1 MVSDFRTV
9 RGFEDVWRPPVRPAM
24 KRPETHAAPPSPTN
38 ARARL
43 ARIVART
50 PEVMVK
56 VTGRTRDPDHLAAHL
71 SYITRNG
78 ELPAEDRD
86 GWEISG
92 RGEVTEL
99 AGDWAQVQLSDG
111 RRRANSPL
119 SVGLILSMPTGTDA
133 VRLRDAARAFAQEI
147 FGDRF
152 DYLLA
157 LHTDTAHPHVH
168 LTVRALADDGTRLN
182 PRKADL
188 EAWRQRFAAALHERG
203 IAAEA
208 TPRRAR
214 GVTRKAERTAL
225 RKIRERAEA
234 GRGAPARVVR
244 SAYHE
249 AAQAAFGGEVR
260 PTEWEV
266 RMVRRQRRI
275 RSLYA
280 AEASLLLTSPEA
292 DDRALGRAVL
302 GFLEGM
308 PAPDSQRLALAR
320 ELRAANARARR
331 VSEKSNGEKQPMSR
345 AEEPPKAR
353 DRL

>member
-24 KRPETHAAPPSPTN
+24 KRPEAHAAPPSPAN

-43 ARIVART
+43 ARIAART

-56 VTGRTRDPDHLAAHL
+56 VTGRTRDPAHLAAHL

-78 ELPAEDRD
+78 ELLAEDRD

-92 RGEVTEL
+92 LREVQEL
-99 AGDWAQVQLSDG
+99 ARDWSQMQLTDS
-111 RRRANSPL
+111 RRRANAPL
-119 SVGLILSMPTGTDA
+119 SVGLILSMPAGTDT
-133 VRLRDAARAFAQEI
+133 VRLRDAARAFARET

-182 PRKADL
+182 PKKADL
-188 EAWRQRFAAALHERG
+188 EAWRQRFAAALRDRG

-214 GVTRKAERTAL
+214 GVTRKAERTPL

-234 GRGAPARVVR
+234 GRGPPARVVR

-249 AAQAAFGGEVR
+249 AAQAASGGAVR
-260 PTEWEV
+260 ATEWEAQ
-266 RMVRRQRRI
+266 MARRQRRI
-275 RSLYA
+275 RGLYA
-280 AEASLLLTSPEA
+280 AEARLLLTSPDA

-302 GFLEGM
+302 AFLEGM

-320 ELRAANARARR
+320 ELRAANSRARLGPD
-331 VSEKSNGEKQPMSR
+331 KSSGEERPVSR
-345 AEEPPKAR
+345 ALEPPKTR
-353 DRL
+353 DRS

>member
-1 MVSDFRTV
+1 MSDFRTV
-9 RGFEDVWRPPVRPAM
+9 RGFEDVWRPPVRPAV
-24 KRPETHAAPPSPTN
+24 KRPEAHASSPAD

-43 ARIVART
+43 ARIVARA

-86 GWEISG
+86 GWEIAG
-92 RGEVTEL
+92 RGEVMAL
-99 AGDWAQVQLSDG
+99 ARDWAQVQLSDS
-111 RRRANSPL
+111 RRRANSPF
-119 SVGLILSMPTGTDA
+119 SVGLILSMPAGTDE
-133 VRLRDAARAFAQEI
+133 VRLRDAARAFAQET

-168 LTVRALADDGTRLN
+168 LTVRALAEDGVRLK
-182 PRKADL
+182 PKKADL
-188 EAWRQRFAAALHERG
+188 EAWRQRFAAALRDRG

-214 GVTRKAERTAL
+214 GVTHKAERTPL

-234 GRGAPARVVR
+234 GRGPRARVVR
-244 SAYHE
+244 SAYQE
-249 AAQAAFGGEVR
+249 AGRAAFGGEVS
-260 PTEWEV
+260 PTEWEA
-266 RMVRRQRRI
+266 RMARRQRRI
-275 RSLYA
+275 RGLYA
-280 AEASLLLTSPEA
+280 AEARLLLTSPEA

-302 GFLEGM
+302 AFLEGM

-320 ELRAANARARR
+320 ELRAANARAR
-331 VSEKSNGEKQPMSR
+331 VGPDKSNGEERPVSR
-345 AEEPPKAR
+345 AHEPPKTR
-353 DRL
+353 DRSWR